1 MQNIV
6 SDDGWQRKIFS
17 SKIYWNT
24 RITLIYGKLG
34 DDINGTLSKLMYA
47 LEIKINS

>member
-1 MQNIV
+1 MMV
-6 SDDGWQRKIFS
+6 GKETFFS

-24 RITLIYGKLG
+24 RITIIYGKLG
-34 DDINGTLSKLMYA
+34 DNINGTLSKLMYA